1 MGFKPIFLFWVMDL
15 RTLLETTLHG
25 MGYELVDL
33 ELPGRSGLLRVFI
46 DKPGKDGG
54 IDIDD
59 CEIVSFQ
66 LSRLLEVEN
75 VDYERL
81 EISSPGLDRPLR
93 KAADFERFQGA
104 RITARL
110 RLPLAGRRNFHGTL
124 TAFVQGRLILTLP
137 PDEVN
142 AEGVPGGTVELALE
156 DLEKAR
162 LDPDFGSK
170 PGRKQSPAGKK
181 PAKKPAKRK

>member
-1 MGFKPIFLFWVMDL
+1 MDL
-15 RTLLETTLHG
+15 HTLLETTLNG

-33 ELPGRSGLLRVFI
+33 VLPGRSGLLRVFI
-46 DKPGKDGG
+46 DRPDKDGG

-59 CEIVSFQ
+59 CEHVSFQ

-93 KAADFERFQGA
+93 KAADFVRFQGE
-104 RITARL
+104 RISARL

-124 TAFVQGRLILTLP
+124 TAFAEGRLTLTLP
-137 PDEVN
+137 PDEAN
-142 AEGVPGGTVELALE
+142 AEGVLGGTVELALE

-170 PGRKQSPAGKK
+170 PGHKLSPTDKK
-181 PAKKPAKRK
+181 PAKKPAKRR